1 LIFFKGG
8 LCDLGLRG
16 AEQQPEV
23 LPPSKKVLR
32 DFQWVGQGNDQ
43 PQRSQRRSKW
53 HKKPKENREW
63 KIHPHRPAPS
73 IAETGGKRP
82 FRCLRP
88 LPFRGRVR
96 KGPVRFEKRRKKRD
110 AGRRFF
116 WILFFGRAKKSIDK
130 EKMVSEKIANF
141 YPLKI
146 RKPL

>member
-1 LIFFKGG
+1 MWG
-8 LCDLGLRG
+8 RS
-16 AEQQPEV
+16 
-23 LPPSKKVLR
+23 SK
-32 DFQWVGQGNDQ
+32 
-43 PQRSQRRSKW
+43 SEAS
-53 HKKPKENREW
+53 
-63 KIHPHRPAPS
+63 S

-130 EKMVSEKIANF
+130 EKMVSEKIGNF